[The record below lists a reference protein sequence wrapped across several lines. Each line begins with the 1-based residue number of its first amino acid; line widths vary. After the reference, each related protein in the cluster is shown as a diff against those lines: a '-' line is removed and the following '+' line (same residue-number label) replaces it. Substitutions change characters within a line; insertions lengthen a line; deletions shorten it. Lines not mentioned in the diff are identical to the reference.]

1 MRRIKKA
8 AAPIV
13 VLALVAAACGG
24 DDDAADE
31 PAETPAPDDDAPEPE
46 PEPDDDAPEPD
57 PDDDAPEPTDPPDD
71 APDVDPADILTDIGV
86 TDDVIRVGLN
96 ADLSGLFAPL
106 VIQIVD
112 AQEVYFEILND
123 EGGIAGRQIEL
134 VILDNEYDVPRHLE
148 NYERMAG
155 TGDEGVVIF
164 SQSTGSPHTAATL
177 DMLVQDELAAVALSW
192 YSGLDDP
199 SLAANVIKSQ
209 TNYCFEAMN
218 GVEFLTEEND
228 AQTLA
233 IISFPG
239 EYGED
244 GAVGAEIAAAELG
257 LEVVY
262 DGRGAVVPG
271 ADQTPVV
278 TSLVEANPDIV
289 WATLNPTTFAEVFG
303 AAVAQGLE
311 AQWSGSAPTFNFQL
325 LGTDLGPAAEQFFTF
340 STYTALW
347 DVDDTPGMREVVE
360 GMRSKRPEAPVSDVY
375 IRGWI
380 EAMTAHQ
387 ILEQAA
393 RNGDMTRAGVV
404 EAARQIEVD
413 YKGLSP
419 NQVFAGEPNERAV
432 RESYLYSIDLDL
444 FTPQLTVSDEG
455 AGTGFVLERGP
466 YVGSVAENFQFDEA
480 CFIAG

>member
-31 PAETPAPDDDAPEPE
+31 PAETPAPDDDAPEP
-46 PEPDDDAPEPD
+46 
-57 PDDDAPEPTDPPDD
+57 DDDAPEPTDPPDD
-71 APDVDPADILTDIGV
+71 APDDAPDVDPADIATDIGV

-112 AQEVYFEILND
+112 AQEVYWDIVND
-123 EGGIAGRQIEL
+123 QGGIAGRQVEL

-155 TGDEGVVIF
+155 DGNEGVVIF

-177 DMLVQDELAAVALSW
+177 DMLVEDDLAAVALSW

-209 TNYCFEAMN
+209 TNYCIESMN
-218 GVEFLTEEND
+218 GVEFLADTHG

-233 IISFPG
+233 IVSFPG

-257 LEVVY
+257 LEIVY

-271 ADQTPVV
+271 ADQTPVI
-278 TSLVEANPDIV
+278 TELVNADPAPDIV
-289 WATLNPTTFAEVFG
+289 WATLNPTTFAEIFG

-311 AQWSGSAPTFNFQL
+311 AQWSGNAPTFNFQL
-325 LGTDLGPAAEQFFTF
+325 LGTDLGPAAEQFYTF

-347 DVDDTPGMREVVE
+347 DTDDTPGMQEVVE
-360 GMRSKRPEAPVSDVY
+360 GMRSKRPEAPMSDAY

-393 RNGDMTRAGVV
+393 RNGDMTRAGVL

-419 NQVFAGEPNERAV
+419 NQVFAGEPNERIV
-432 RESYLYSIDLDL
+432 RESYLYGIDLEL
-444 FTPQLTVSDEG
+444 FTPELTVSDEG
-455 AGTGFVLERGP
+455 AGTGFFLLEGP
-466 YVGSVAENFQFDEA
+466 YVGDVGANFQFDEA